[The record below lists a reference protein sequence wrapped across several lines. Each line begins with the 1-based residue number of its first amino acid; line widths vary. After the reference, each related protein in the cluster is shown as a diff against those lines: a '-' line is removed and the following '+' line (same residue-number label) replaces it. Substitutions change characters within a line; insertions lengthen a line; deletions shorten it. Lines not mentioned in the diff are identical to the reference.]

1 MPLFSLFF
9 PCLNVIFKSL
19 ESASALGCLQ
29 LWSFFNCSDW
39 CGFFLSFIFL
49 ISSAI
54 FPLRLILKTMF
65 LWFSWLFFFFFNSRV
80 VWPLSRWFEWL
91 TSSIALKRTL
101 DQQQLFVWLL
111 EVKIA
116 RVFQCLLSFFSTALF
131 NVFFFFLNHSVFI
144 CVLHMVC
151 RAVFYS
157 FQPWQRAVGT
167 KGRFFQFLVIKIAY

>member
-39 CGFFLSFIFL
+39 CGFFLSFIFS

-65 LWFSWLFFFFFNSRV
+65 LWFSWL
-80 VWPLSRWFEWL
+80 L
-91 TSSIALKRTL
+91 I
-101 DQQQLFVWLL
+101 
-111 EVKIA
+111 
-116 RVFQCLLSFFSTALF
+116 FFSTHGLFGLFQGGLNGLLLPLHSREHSISSSFLFGSWRSKLPGYFMPFVFLF
-131 NVFFFFLNHSVFI
+131 NCSFQCFFFFLNHSVFI

-167 KGRFFQFLVIKIAY
+167 KGRFF

>member
-65 LWFSWLFFFFFNSRV
+65 LWFSWL
-80 VWPLSRWFEWL
+80 L
-91 TSSIALKRTL
+91 I
-101 DQQQLFVWLL
+101 
-111 EVKIA
+111 
-116 RVFQCLLSFFSTALF
+116 FFSTHGLF
-131 NVFFFFLNHSVFI
+131 GLFQGGLNGLLLPLHSREHSISSSFLFGSWRSKLPGYFNAFCLSFQLLFSMFFFLKKKIILYLYVFSMWFVGLSFIHSS
-144 CVLHMVC
+144 L
-151 RAVFYS
+151 
-157 FQPWQRAVGT
+157 
-167 KGRFFQFLVIKIAY
+167 GRG

>member
-39 CGFFLSFIFL
+39 CGFFLSFIFS

-65 LWFSWLFFFFFNSRV
+65 LWFSWLFFFFSTHGLFGLFQGGLNGLLLPLHSREHSISSSFLFGSWRSKLPGYFNA
-80 VWPLSRWFEWL
+80 F
-91 TSSIALKRTL
+91 
-101 DQQQLFVWLL
+101 
-111 EVKIA
+111 
-116 RVFQCLLSFFSTALF
+116 CLSFQLLFSM
-131 NVFFFFLNHSVFI
+131 FFFFFK
-144 CVLHMVC
+144 
-151 RAVFYS
+151 S
-157 FQPWQRAVGT
+157 FCIYMCSPYG
-167 KGRFFQFLVIKIAY
+167 L